1 MIKSKASQSLIY
13 RIFVLS
19 VISASFLFSTIA
31 ESKQQNIFLDASG
44 NPIPNDILLSLSS
57 SGRAHTPKGTRN
69 NNKQRRVNFSRKNTQ
84 IEPKK
89 KKRVRST
96 PELEQELLESLLI
109 GKTARASQLIR
120 AGVRV
125 NRENYKG
132 ETPLSV
138 AVDRG
143 WASMVI
149 DLIEHGGKLHQKNAL
164 GLSLLHRATAKG
176 YTDLAKALIKH
187 GLSPSST
194 TTKDW
199 SSLHIAARYGH
210 WQLVQ
215 LYLNMG
221 VNPNDRT
228 SDGKT
233 ALEIAQIV
241 RHPGIVKALSQV
253 TTARPT
259 GRAANYDRRYNRKK
273 YDELEASK
281 KAKVAR
287 KRAVLQGRESI
298 RQAKLAHKR
307 AILKEKRAIRW
318 RQKNGKCG
326 PNNIYCIPKLT
337 EE

>member
-1 MIKSKASQSLIY
+1 MIKSKFLYIFMY
-13 RIFVLS
+13 RMLCVL
-19 VISASFLFSTIA
+19 VISIFASTLVTTASA
-31 ESKQQNIFLDASG
+31 KSKQQNVFLDAKG
-44 NPIPNDILLSLSS
+44 NPIPNDILLSLSA
-57 SGRAHTPKGTRN
+57 SGKRHVPKGKKTN
-69 NNKQRRVNFSRKNTQ
+69 PSSRKL
-84 IEPKK
+84 PKAGMK
-89 KKRVRST
+89 KKRSRST
-96 PELEQELLESLLI
+96 RVLEQELLESLLI

-120 AGVRV
+120 AGVKV
-125 NRENYKG
+125 NYENYKG

-143 WASMVI
+143 WASMVVDI
-149 DLIEHGGKLHQKNAL
+149 AEHGGRIRQKNSL

-176 YTDLAKALIKH
+176 YTDLAKVLIKH

-199 SSLHIAARYGH
+199 NSLHIATRYGR

-233 ALEIAQIV
+233 ALEIAKII
-241 RHPGIVKALSQV
+241 RHSGIVKVLSRV
-253 TTARPT
+253 TTARAI

-273 YDELEASK
+273 YDELEVAK
-281 KAKVAR
+281 KAKVSQ
-287 KRAVLQGRESI
+287 KRAVLQERESI

-307 AILKEKRAIRW
+307 AILKEERAIRW

-326 PNNIYCIPKLT
+326 PNNIYCIAKLT
-337 EE
+337 KE